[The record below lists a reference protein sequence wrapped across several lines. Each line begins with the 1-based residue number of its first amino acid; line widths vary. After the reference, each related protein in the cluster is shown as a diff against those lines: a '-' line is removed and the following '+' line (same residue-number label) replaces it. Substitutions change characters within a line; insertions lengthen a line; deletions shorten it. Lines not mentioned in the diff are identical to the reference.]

1 MEQPFSD
8 SSVAAASKTTC
19 TGPSFRGV
27 TTPATVD
34 LPLMLTAEP
43 PHPTSRPLTVM
54 LLRSR
59 AFSPRP
65 LARIRSLSN
74 TASWMF
80 TAPRTRTVS
89 RYVPVRLP
97 ESWTLWKILLM
108 ICAISA
114 LVIWPLGFKRPSL

>member
-1 MEQPFSD
+1 MEQSFLD
-8 SSVAAASKTTC
+8 SSVAAASNATC

-43 PHPTSRPLTVM
+43 PHTTSRPLTVM
-54 LLRSR
+54 LLRFN

-65 LARIRSLSN
+65 LAIIRSPLK

-80 TAPRTRTVS
+80 TAPRTSTVS
-89 RYVPVRLP
+89 
-97 ESWTLWKILLM
+97 W
-108 ICAISA
+108 
-114 LVIWPLGFKRPSL
+114 